1 MSKKLSIITL
11 GISLSSIVILTG
23 AMIVSQPKYKLK
35 NIVGKQSSLGDVV
48 VFSQDNRGIYSKNNL
63 ILSKDNYEFNK
74 NVKQNP
80 EIYKY
85 SKILNANRD
94 LFTYSIY
101 DINRIYSDENSVG
114 YIDYI
119 NDLHTESDVK
129 LLTTIKEKNIKTD
142 EIVEFEIEIPSSFKS
157 QSNIN
162 YIPLVTKYKDNVYI
176 ALIGEQENIPDIKK
190 GEKEEL
196 EDYIQISKVD
206 FNTKEVKSVNKI
218 NMKIDK
224 DTKYRVVNYNSFTV
238 DNRIYFFMKNKE
250 QSKNIYYL
258 AYYDIENNKF
268 DYINNKIN
276 LNLPLDQYLLDIEGE
291 MLNLLTYSVEKD
303 KVNLNLTSINLDS
316 EKLIFNN
323 EKYSINKLN
332 KEINISDFRV
342 IDNKIYILA
351 SAWMDYKSNIQIVEI
366 ITQKI

>member
-48 VFSQDNRGIYSKNNL
+48 VFSQDNRGIYSRNNL

-85 SKILNANRD
+85 SKILNENRD
-94 LFTYSIY
+94 LFTYGIY

-114 YIDYI
+114 YLEYI
-119 NDLHTESDVK
+119 NDLHTESNVK
-129 LLTTIKEKNIKTD
+129 LLTTINEKNINTGKT
-142 EIVEFEIEIPSSFKS
+142 IEFEIEIPNSLKP
-157 QSNIN
+157 QNNIN
-162 YIPLVTKYKDNVYI
+162 YNPLVTKYEDNVYI
-176 ALIGEQENIPDIKK
+176 ALIGEQENSPNIKK
-190 GEKEEL
+190 GEKDEL
-196 EDYIQISKVD
+196 EDYVEISKVD
-206 FNTKEVKSVNKI
+206 FNAREAKPVNKI

-258 AYYDIENNKF
+258 AYYDI
-268 DYINNKIN
+268 
-276 LNLPLDQYLLDIEGE
+276 
-291 MLNLLTYSVEKD
+291 
-303 KVNLNLTSINLDS
+303 
-316 EKLIFNN
+316 
-323 EKYSINKLN
+323 
-332 KEINISDFRV
+332 
-342 IDNKIYILA
+342 
-351 SAWMDYKSNIQIVEI
+351 
-366 ITQKI
+366 

>member
-85 SKILNANRD
+85 SKILNVNRD
-94 LFTYSIY
+94 LFIYSIY

-142 EIVEFEIEIPSSFKS
+142 EIVEFEIEIPSSF
-157 QSNIN
+157 
-162 YIPLVTKYKDNVYI
+162 
-176 ALIGEQENIPDIKK
+176 
-190 GEKEEL
+190 
-196 EDYIQISKVD
+196 
-206 FNTKEVKSVNKI
+206 
-218 NMKIDK
+218 
-224 DTKYRVVNYNSFTV
+224 
-238 DNRIYFFMKNKE
+238 
-250 QSKNIYYL
+250 
-258 AYYDIENNKF
+258 
-268 DYINNKIN
+268 
-276 LNLPLDQYLLDIEGE
+276 
-291 MLNLLTYSVEKD
+291 
-303 KVNLNLTSINLDS
+303 
-316 EKLIFNN
+316 
-323 EKYSINKLN
+323 
-332 KEINISDFRV
+332 
-342 IDNKIYILA
+342 
-351 SAWMDYKSNIQIVEI
+351 
-366 ITQKI
+366 

>member
-1 MSKKLSIITL
+1 M
-11 GISLSSIVILTG
+11 
-23 AMIVSQPKYKLK
+23 
-35 NIVGKQSSLGDVV
+35 
-48 VFSQDNRGIYSKNNL
+48 
-63 ILSKDNYEFNK
+63 
-74 NVKQNP
+74 
-80 EIYKY
+80 
-85 SKILNANRD
+85 
-94 LFTYSIY
+94 
-101 DINRIYSDENSVG
+101 
-114 YIDYI
+114 
-119 NDLHTESDVK
+119 HTESDVK

-162 YIPLVTKYKDNVYI
+162 YNPLVTKYKDNVYI

-258 AYYDIENNKF
+258 AYYDIEN
-268 DYINNKIN
+268 IN
-276 LNLPLDQYLLDIEGE
+276 L
-291 MLNLLTYSVEKD
+291 
-303 KVNLNLTSINLDS
+303 
-316 EKLIFNN
+316 
-323 EKYSINKLN
+323 
-332 KEINISDFRV
+332 
-342 IDNKIYILA
+342 
-351 SAWMDYKSNIQIVEI
+351 I
-366 ITQKI
+366 I

>member
-1 MSKKLSIITL
+1 
-11 GISLSSIVILTG
+11 
-23 AMIVSQPKYKLK
+23 
-35 NIVGKQSSLGDVV
+35 
-48 VFSQDNRGIYSKNNL
+48 QDNRGIYSKNNL

-85 SKILNANRD
+85 SKILNVNRD
-94 LFTYSIY
+94 LFIYSIY

-190 GEKEEL
+190 GEKEE
-196 EDYIQISKVD
+196 
-206 FNTKEVKSVNKI
+206 
-218 NMKIDK
+218 
-224 DTKYRVVNYNSFTV
+224 
-238 DNRIYFFMKNKE
+238 
-250 QSKNIYYL
+250 
-258 AYYDIENNKF
+258 
-268 DYINNKIN
+268 
-276 LNLPLDQYLLDIEGE
+276 
-291 MLNLLTYSVEKD
+291 
-303 KVNLNLTSINLDS
+303 
-316 EKLIFNN
+316 
-323 EKYSINKLN
+323 
-332 KEINISDFRV
+332 
-342 IDNKIYILA
+342 
-351 SAWMDYKSNIQIVEI
+351 
-366 ITQKI
+366 